1 MSPVSPVGA
10 AGSAEPGRLRVA
22 VVGAGGKMGRMACAA
37 LEAADD
43 VELVARVGRGDDA
56 GAVARDSGAQ
66 VAVDLSVPSAS
77 PGVVAS
83 LVAAGVHVVV
93 GTSGWDEAAQGR
105 LREQLAAAPEGTGVV
120 VVPNFAIGAV
130 LLLRFAEQAARWFT
144 SVEVVEAHHP
154 AKVDAPSGTAVRTA
168 EVIAAARAQAG
179 TVPAPDATTSSLD
192 GARGADVEGVPVHSL
207 RMAGVMAAQEVWLG
221 NHGEVLTLR
230 HDATDRSAYAPGL
243 LLAVR
248 EVSGRPG
255 LTVGLEHLLG
265 V

>member
-1 MSPVSPVGA
+1 MSSP
-10 AGSAEPGRLRVA
+10 LRVA
-22 VVGAGGKMGRMACAA
+22 VVGATGRMGTMAC
-37 LEAADD
+37 EAVEGADGL
-43 VELVARVGRGDDA
+43 ELVARAGRGDDA
-56 GAVARDSGAQ
+56 AALAVAAGAQ

-77 PGVVAS
+77 PA
-83 LVAAGVHVVV
+83 LVSALVGAGVHVVV
-93 GTSGWDEAAQGR
+93 GTSGWDEAALGR
-105 LREQLAAAPEGTGVV
+105 LRTELANPATPEGTGVV

-130 LLLRFAEQAARWFT
+130 LLVRFAEQAARWFT

-168 EVIAAARAQAG
+168 ELVAAARARAG
-179 TVPAPDATTSSLD
+179 LAAAPDATATALEGS
-192 GARGADVEGVPVHSL
+192 RGAAVSGVPVHSL

-230 HDATDRSAYAPGL
+230 HDAVDRSAYAPGL

-248 EVSGRPG
+248 EVSSRPG

>member
-1 MSPVSPVGA
+1 
-10 AGSAEPGRLRVA
+10 
-22 VVGAGGKMGRMACAA
+22 MGRMAC
-37 LEAADD
+37 EAVESSDD
-43 VELVARVGRGDDA
+43 LELVARAHRDDDPA
-56 GAVARDSGAQ
+56 ALARESGAQ

-77 PGVVAS
+77 PGVVEA

-93 GTSGWDEAAQGR
+93 GTSGWDEAALGR
-105 LREQLAAAPEGTGVV
+105 LRGQLDDAPEGTGVV

-130 LLLRFAEQAARWFT
+130 LMVRFAQQAARWFT
-144 SVEVVEAHHP
+144 SVEVLEAHHP

-168 EVIAAARAQAG
+168 ELVAAARREAG
-179 TVPAPDATTSSLD
+179 TGRAPDATSSALD
-192 GARGADVEGVPVHSL
+192 GARGADVDGVPVHSL

-230 HDATDRSAYAPGL
+230 HEASDRAAYAPGL

-248 EVSGRPG
+248 EVGSRPG

>member
-1 MSPVSPVGA
+1 MSTSGA
-10 AGSAEPGRLRVA
+10 AGGEPLRVV
-22 VVGAGGKMGRMACAA
+22 VVGAGGKMGQMACAA

-43 VELVARVGRGDDA
+43 VELVARAGRGDDPA
-56 GAVARDSGAQ
+56 ALARESGAR

-77 PGVVAS
+77 PGVVAA

-93 GTSGWDEAAQGR
+93 GTSGWDEAALGR
-105 LREQLAAAPEGTGVV
+105 LREQLDGAPEGTGVV

-130 LLLRFAEQAARWFT
+130 LLTRFAEQAARWFT

-168 EVIAAARAQAG
+168 ELVAAARAGAG
-179 TVPAPDATTSSLD
+179 VAPAPDATSSSLP
-192 GARGADVEGVPVHSL
+192 GARGADVGGVRVHSL
-207 RMAGVMAAQEVWLG
+207 RTAGVLAAQEVWLG
-221 NHGEVLTLR
+221 NHAEVLTLR
-230 HDATDRSAYAPGL
+230 HDATDRTAYAPGL

-248 EVSGRPG
+248 EVAGRPG

>member
-1 MSPVSPVGA
+1 MI
-10 AGSAEPGRLRVA
+10 
-22 VVGAGGKMGRMACAA
+22 VVGAGGKMGRMACDA
-37 LEAADD
+37 
-43 VELVARVGRGDDA
+43 VESAPDLQLVARAGRSDDPA
-56 GAVARDSGAQ
+56 ALAREAGAQ

-77 PGVVAS
+77 PGVVAG

-93 GTSGWDEAAQGR
+93 GTSGWDEAALGR
-105 LREQLAAAPEGTGVV
+105 LRAQLDEAPAGTGVV

-130 LLLRFAEQAARWFT
+130 LMVRFAEAAARWFT
-144 SVEVVEAHHP
+144 SVEVIEAHHP

-168 EVIAAARAQAG
+168 ELIAAARRSAG
-179 TVPAPDATTSSLD
+179 TASAPDATTSAVD

-221 NHGEVLTLR
+221 NHGEMLTLR
-230 HDATDRSAYAPGL
+230 HEATDRTAYAPGL

-248 EVSGRPG
+248 EVASRPG

>member
-1 MSPVSPVGA
+1 MSGGA
-10 AGSAEPGRLRVA
+10 TRVL
-22 VVGAGGKMGRMACAA
+22 VVGAGGKMGRMACDA
-37 LEAADD
+37 LEGADD
-43 VELVARVGRGDDA
+43 LELVARAGRQDDPA
-56 GAVARDSGAQ
+56 ALARQHGVQ

-77 PGVVAS
+77 PGVVAG

-93 GTSGWDEAAQGR
+93 GTSGWDEAALGR
-105 LREQLAAAPEGTGVV
+105 LRDQLREAPEGTGVV

-130 LLLRFAEQAARWFT
+130 LMVRFAQQAARWFT
-144 SVEVVEAHHP
+144 SVEVLEAHHP

-168 EVIAAARAQAG
+168 ELVAAARREAG
-179 TVPAPDATTSSLD
+179 TPAAPDATSSGLE
-192 GARGADVEGVPVHSL
+192 GARGAAVEGVPVHSL

-221 NHGEVLTLR
+221 NDGELLTLR
-230 HDATDRSAYAPGL
+230 HEATDRTAYAPGL

-248 EVSGRPG
+248 EVAQRPG

>member
-1 MSPVSPVGA
+1 MSSPGA
-10 AGSAEPGRLRVA
+10 AGRERLRVA
-22 VVGAGGKMGRMACAA
+22 VVGAGGKMGAMACAA
-37 LEAADD
+37 LEGADD
-43 VELVARVGRGDDA
+43 IELVARVGRGDDPA
-56 GAVARDSGAQ
+56 AVARETGAR

-77 PGVVAS
+77 PGVVAA

-93 GTSGWDEAAQGR
+93 GTSGWDEAALAR
-105 LREQLAAAPEGTGVV
+105 LREQLAGAPAGTGAV

-130 LLLRFAEQAARWFT
+130 LMTRFAEQAARWFT

-168 EVIAAARAQAG
+168 ELVAAARAEAG
-179 TVPAPDATTSSLD
+179 VAAAPDATTSSLD
-192 GARGADVEGVPVHSL
+192 GARGASVGGVPVHSL

-221 NHGEVLTLR
+221 NDGEVLVLR
-230 HDATDRSAYAPGL
+230 HDATDRTAYASGL

-248 EVSGRPG
+248 EVPDRPG

>member
-1 MSPVSPVGA
+1 VSGQDA
-10 AGSAEPGRLRVA
+10 AGGQPLRVV
-22 VVGAGGKMGRMACAA
+22 VVGAGGRMGQMACTA
-37 LEAADD
+37 LEGADD
-43 VELVARVGRGDDA
+43 VELVARAGRGDDPA
-56 GAVARDSGAQ
+56 ALARESGAQ

-77 PGVVAS
+77 PGVVAG

-93 GTSGWDEAAQGR
+93 GTSGWDEAALGR
-105 LREQLAAAPEGTGVV
+105 LRQQLGEAPEGTGVV

-130 LLLRFAEQAARWFT
+130 LMTRFAEQAARWFT

-168 EVIAAARAQAG
+168 ELIAAARAEAG
-179 TVPAPDATTSSLD
+179 VAAAPDATSSSLD
-192 GARGADVEGVPVHSL
+192 GARGADVGGVPVHSL

-230 HDATDRSAYAPGL
+230 HEATDRTAYAPGL

-248 EVSGRPG
+248 EVGGRPG